1 VSCERRLAQTGNW
14 QLVTDLHPLMS
25 VRADASRRADELDD
39 PDRRSVHLP
48 LSTIVKVLVTLFAL
62 WALYE
67 LRTVIALVLIAVVLA
82 IAFEPAVVWME
93 HRRVRRWV
101 GSTLIVFV
109 VVTCLVAFMMVC
121 GSVLADQGRQLTSRI
136 DVVQQEIAERVPAP
150 VIEVIRRGR
159 GSPDASVVAS
169 YAMWLSSTLASALL
183 GAAVAFILTIYFLI
197 EGRRTWQWLVAY
209 VPRSNRARVQQ
220 TADAG
225 RQAVRHYVIGNVATS
240 LFAGGTVFI
249 ALTLLHVPAALLLA
263 VLAFVCDFVPVLGF
277 IVSSVPAVLLAL
289 TVSSTTALFV
299 AVVYVSYHMVE
310 NYLIGPKVY
319 GGQLRLSNLAVL
331 LAFAVGAELFGI
343 LGALLALPVAAMYPC
358 VEDVWL
364 RDYLGRDAVET
375 HRRIEKS

>member
-1 VSCERRLAQTGNW
+1 
-14 QLVTDLHPLMS
+14 MS

-136 DVVQQEIAERVPAP
+136 DVVQQEIAARVPAP

-209 VPRSNRARVQQ
+209 VPRRNRARVQQ